1 MKASRYDVTE
11 ESADIL
17 VAHKMA
23 CYMDFDAGNSNGKF
37 SDTNSSMALKNVFL
51 GFPFHLVCPQN
62 RSFWGLSCLL
72 MFLTIQALTAN
83 LLKFYQMSPKRL
95 LSKEIL

>member
-1 MKASRYDVTE
+1 MNVRQN
-11 ESADIL
+11 L
-17 VAHKMA
+17 VPGLTGLQKKII
-23 CYMDFDAGNSNGKF
+23 CRLAGNSNGKF
-37 SDTNSSMALKNVFL
+37 SDTNSSMALKN
-51 GFPFHLVCPQN
+51 VCPQN

-83 LLKFYQMSPKRL
+83 LLKFYQMGPKRL